1 MSARFRGSEE
11 HQHGSSSTTHR
22 NNTSHHPP
30 PQAAGIVATLKDKSV
45 DELREL
51 LSNKEAYQQFL
62 HSLEEVKIQNNVND
76 ELCKENL
83 QLADENLR
91 KEPRIVELR
100 NQHRIICTTELAA
113 AQEKLNEL
121 YRQKEKMTKL
131 DSPLY
136 LLQRI
141 QEAMN
146 KTDEESENLHHQVLD
161 REIDLGAFMQKYKKL
176 RTAYHR
182 KSLINLAAKTSNIRA
197 SHSEIKN

>member
-1 MSARFRGSEE
+1 MSTRFRGSEE

-22 NNTSHHPP
+22 TKTSHHPP
-30 PQAAGIVATLKDKSV
+30 AQAAELVATLKDKSV

-51 LSNKEAYQQFL
+51 LSNKDAYQQFL

-121 YRQKEKMTKL
+121 YRQKEKVTKL

-197 SHSEIKN
+197 SHTEIKN